1 MGLRRNPTVG
11 QHPDLFEGQSAI
23 FVPMDELSEE
33 ELKELPRDNY
43 SDEEWEELDEDI
55 QEYIYKHDP
64 ESKQRRKQLKR
75 FLEDAVQHIV
85 ELDEDMAM
93 SDAEGEI
100 DYYLSDPDQLLE
112 NAKHTGD
119 YDSIREEFEGFDEG
133 EFQEHL
139 RESLS
144 DWNNYSFE
152 VDHWSNYHR
161 PSGALFCA
169 QVFTNIYIEFTR
181 PDLSETGIHLDEVRY
196 VVKEELESSDYED
209 FYEYNIDDIYEAIYS
224 KYGTFDHHMDPVG
237 MVCATLDTEKVIEQL
252 KEDLGEVEVEP
263 AWFEAPPEERVVYR
277 FDDGFFVQRLTPEEL
292 PKEGSSMRMC
302 VGRPGM
308 GYADAVRRRSIEIL
322 SLRTPAG
329 RPKFTFEIKLDE
341 RGKPVDVKQIK
352 GKANRL
358 PGWDLGK
365 EGRGQMKEAEVE
377 KIIEFLDFYGMDP
390 NDVYDM
396 GPAMREL
403 GAGIGHLPSRNPS
416 GRRSFD
422 EPYRP

>member
-11 QHPDLFEGQSAI
+11 QHPDLFEGQSAV

-64 ESKQRRKQLKR
+64 NSRGRRNGLKR
-75 FLEDAVQHIV
+75 RLEDAVVHIV
-85 ELDEDMAM
+85 DLEEDMAM
-93 SDAEGEI
+93 SDAESEI

-112 NAKHTGD
+112 KAKHTGD
-119 YDSIREEFEGFDEG
+119 YDAIREEFEGFDE
-133 EFQEHL
+133 ETFDEYL
-139 RESLS
+139 KESLS
-144 DWNNYSFE
+144 DWNNYSFD
-152 VDHWSNYHR
+152 VDHYSDYRR
-161 PSGALFCA
+161 PSGTLFCA
-169 QVFTNIYIEFTR
+169 QVFTHIYIEFD
-181 PDLSETGIHLDEVRY
+181 DLYETGIHLDEVRY
-196 VVKEELESSDYED
+196 VVKEELASHYSD

-224 KYGTFDHHMDPVG
+224 KYATYEHHMDPVG
-237 MVCATLDTEKVIEQL
+237 MVCATLETAKVIEQL

-292 PKEGSSMRMC
+292 PKEGDSMRMC
-302 VGRPGM
+302 VGDPGM
-308 GYADAVRRRSIEIL
+308 GYANAVRRREIEIL

-329 RPKFTFEIKLDE
+329 RPKLTFEIKLD
-341 RGKPVDVKQIK
+341 RDGNPVKAKQIR
-352 GKANRL
+352 GRTNRF

-365 EGRGQMKEAEVE
+365 QGRGKLKEFEVE
-377 KIIEFLDFYGMDP
+377 KVIEFLDFYGMDP
-390 NDVYDM
+390 NDVPDLR
-396 GPAMREL
+396 PAMLAL
-403 GAGIGHLPSRNPS
+403 GTGVGHSTSQNPS
-416 GRRSFD
+416 GRRGFD